1 LLPNCFK
8 HDHRRHLGKVEGAD
22 ARLLG
27 QGEDAFGKLQAKG
40 VVDAALLG
48 PENDDVTGH
57 QGHVPRG
64 MGAADLDD
72 PWRPSQQ
79 GQTRRQGVMEMDAG
93 PRPVVEA
100 RAPHL
105 PIGGVKLRATHVERG
120 SDGGAEPHAG
130 AHIAGDGRSIEHHMQ
145 AGQGDDVDVC
155 ATVRTVC
162 HSIVPSRLPARSL
175 LSALLLAIVFH
186 GCTCGKGD
194 EPPPLRHN
202 DELVRRR
209 VPDSEMILAVPKG
222 WLIEMP
228 DPGPL
233 PAPPPPGTKIELRT
247 RVLLSARPGT
257 PAPGM
262 MVTPLLLVLEDPWL
276 PVGTTGVDY
285 LVAQRASNQT
295 VIGTNIRHVD
305 AEPSRRQGRP
315 SYHVRD
321 EWNVAGPGG
330 ADRVIS
336 QEALLI
342 LDDAIA
348 PDGSTGVHGYTVVIT
363 LEKAEFERMQPLVRE
378 ILASAVFEARAA
390 ATDAGVAGPSPP
402 R

>member
-1 LLPNCFK
+1 MLPNGFK
-8 HDHRRHLGKVEGAD
+8 NDDGGDLGQVEGTD
-22 ARLLG
+22 AGLLG
-27 QGEDAFGKLQAKG
+27 QGEDAFGEPRPKF
-40 VVDAALLG
+40 VVDAALFRT
-48 PENDDVTGH
+48 EDDDVAGL
-57 QGHVPRG
+57 QPDVPGCVLAAHLDNPGRPPQQRQAPG
-64 MGAADLDD
+64 EGIVEVDPCPGPVIQARTPHLAVRRVELRAADM
-72 PWRPSQQ
+72 Q
-79 GQTRRQGVMEMDAG
+79 GGPNGRAQPDAG
-93 PRPVVEA
+93 ADVAGNGGPV
-100 RAPHL
+100 
-105 PIGGVKLRATHVERG
+105 
-120 SDGGAEPHAG
+120 
-130 AHIAGDGRSIEHHMQ
+130 EHHMQ
-145 AGQGDDVDVC
+145 TRQGDDVDVC
-155 ATVRTVC
+155 ARVWTVR
-162 HSIVPSRLPARSL
+162 HSIVPSRLLALSL
-175 LSALLLAIVFH
+175 LSAMVFH

-202 DELVRRR
+202 DDLVRRR

-321 EWNVAGPGG
+321 EWNVTGPGG

-363 LEKAEFERMQPLVRE
+363 LEKGEFERMQPLVRE
-378 ILASAVFEARAA
+378 ILASVVFEPKAPSA
-390 ATDAGVAGPSPP
+390 DAGVAGPEPP

>member
-1 LLPNCFK
+1 LPNRFK
-8 HDHRRHLGKVEGAD
+8 NDDGGHLGQVQRTD
-22 ARLLG
+22 SCLLG
-27 QGEDAFGKLQAKG
+27 QGEDAFREPRAEF
-40 VVDAALLG
+40 VVNAALFRAK
-48 PENDDVTGH
+48 DHDVAGL
-57 QGHVPRG
+57 QVHVPGRVL
-64 MGAADLDD
+64 AAHFDD
-72 PWRPSQQ
+72 PGRPAQQ
-79 GQTRRQGVMEMDAG
+79 VQTPCEGIVEVD
-93 PRPVVEA
+93 PRPGPVIEA
-100 RAPHL
+100 RTPHL
-105 PIGGVKLRATHVERG
+105 PVRRVELRAAHMQGRP
-120 SDGGAEPHAG
+120 DGRAQPHAG
-130 AHIAGDGRSIEHHMQ
+130 ADVAGNGRSVEHHMQ
-145 AGQGDDVDVC
+145 TRQGDDVDVC
-155 ATVRTVC
+155 ARVWTVR
-162 HSIVPSRLPARSL
+162 HSIVPSRLLALSL
-175 LSALLLAIVFH
+175 LSAMVFH

-202 DELVRRR
+202 DDLVRRR

-321 EWNVAGPGG
+321 EWNVTGPGG

-363 LEKAEFERMQPLVRE
+363 LEKGEFERMQPLVRE
-378 ILASAVFEARAA
+378 ILASVVFEAKAPAA
-390 ATDAGVAGPSPP
+390 DAGVAGPTPP